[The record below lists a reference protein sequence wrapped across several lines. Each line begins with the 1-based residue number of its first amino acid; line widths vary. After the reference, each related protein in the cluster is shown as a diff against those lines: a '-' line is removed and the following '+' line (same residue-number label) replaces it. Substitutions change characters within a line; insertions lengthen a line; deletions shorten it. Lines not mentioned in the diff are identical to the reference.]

1 MKKSGLGFLPPG
13 AFPTTDL
20 GPSGPARAQP
30 AVESKIYDSPSILP
44 SHPFSLDWHPA
55 LSGNLPDGSGG
66 VPIPRVFGGGE
77 PVSEQAVGV
86 LWRTEYQTA
95 PNQGCGT
102 TRVSLLV
109 SLVRLEECLGRLE
122 TGDTNRMASKSI
134 STLLALEVSWRQAP
148 VAEIAAKPDR
158 GDGSWESNRGPSSNC
173 RL

>member
-55 LSGNLPDGSGG
+55 LSGNLPVGSGG

-77 PVSEQAVGV
+77 PVSEKAVGV
-86 LWRTEYQTA
+86 LWRTEDKTA
-95 PNQGCGT
+95 PNQGCRT
-102 TRVSLLV
+102 TRGSLLA
-109 SLVRLEECLGRLE
+109 SLLRLQECLCRRATAYTNGR
-122 TGDTNRMASKSI
+122 A
-134 STLLALEVSWRQAP
+134 
-148 VAEIAAKPDR
+148 
-158 GDGSWESNRGPSSNC
+158 
-173 RL
+173 